1 MYERT
6 GKSDII
12 MTSSSLRIAIAG
24 LGTVGSGVLSLL
36 SKNAEIIAS
45 RCGRP
50 IEVVAVSARNRH
62 QNRGVD
68 LSNLR
73 WEDNPLAFTDAN
85 DIDVILEL
93 IGGADGLAKTL
104 CEQALTKGKS
114 VVTANKALIAHHG
127 RHLANLASKHNT
139 TLTFEAAVA
148 GGIPVIRTLRDG
160 LSANRYSKVE
170 GILNGTC
177 NYILTMMEKTGKDFH
192 EVLEEARQ
200 KGYAEADPTF
210 DINGTDTAHK
220 LAIVTALAFGS
231 APDMHHMYIE
241 GIESITAADIAAVKD
256 MECRIKLLGIA
267 CLNEQGKVEQ
277 RVHPVIIPEE
287 APLATVDDVYNGLEI
302 TGNFVDNIFLEG
314 RGAGSGPTASAVVSD
329 IMDIARGLRIP
340 PFGIDDSAL
349 KDIQFSSMDELIV
362 GYYLRLTV
370 KDQPGVLSDVSE
382 VLGDVD
388 ISVSTLTQPRHK
400 PNSPVQI
407 VLTTH
412 PVREASMREAL
423 KKIEQLE
430 CVIGTPQMIRMD
442 LS

>member
-1 MYERT
+1 M
-6 GKSDII
+6 
-12 MTSSSLRIAIAG
+12 
-24 LGTVGSGVLSLL
+24 
-36 SKNAEIIAS
+36 
-45 RCGRP
+45 
-50 IEVVAVSARNRH
+50 
-62 QNRGVD
+62 RG
-68 LSNLR
+68 
-73 WEDNPLAFTDAN
+73 
-85 DIDVILEL
+85 
-93 IGGADGLAKTL
+93 
-104 CEQALTKGKS
+104 
-114 VVTANKALIAHHG
+114 
-127 RHLANLASKHNT
+127 
-139 TLTFEAAVA
+139 
-148 GGIPVIRTLRDG
+148 G

-177 NYILTMMEKTGKDFH
+177 NYILTMMEKTGKDFG

-220 LAIVTALAFGS
+220 LAIVTALAFGT
-231 APDMHHMYIE
+231 PPNMRDMYIE
-241 GIESITAADIAAVKD
+241 GIEKISAADIAAVKD

-267 CLNEQGKVEQ
+267 CLNAQGHVEQ

-314 RGAGSGPTASAVVSD
+314 RGAGAGPTASAVVSD
-329 IMDIARGLRIP
+329 IMDIARGIYVPAFGVADSSLKNIP
-340 PFGIDDSAL
+340 FCTMDDVV
-349 KDIQFSSMDELIV
+349 V

-407 VLTTH
+407 VITTH

-430 CVIGTPQMIRMD
+430 CVLGTPQMIRMD

>member
-1 MYERT
+1 
-6 GKSDII
+6 
-12 MTSSSLRIAIAG
+12 MTQPLRIAIAG
-24 LGTVGSGVLSLL
+24 LGTVGAGVIKLL
-36 SKNAEIIAS
+36 HENADVITA

-50 IEVVAVSARNRH
+50 LQVVAVSARNRH
-62 QNRGVD
+62 QDRGVD
-68 LSNLR
+68 LLSMR
-73 WEDNPLAFTDAN
+73 WEDNPVAFASAD
-85 DIDVILEL
+85 DVDVVVEL
-93 IGGADGLAKTL
+93 IGGADGTAKAL
-104 CEQALTKGKS
+104 CEQTLSNGKP

-127 RHLANLASKHNT
+127 RHLAHLSATHNVA
-139 TLTFEAAVA
+139 LSFEAAVA
-148 GGIPVIRTLRDG
+148 GGIPVIRAMRGG
-160 LSANRYSKVE
+160 LSANHYSKVE

-177 NYILTMMEKTGKDFH
+177 NYILTMMEKTGKDFS

-220 LAIVTALAFGS
+220 LAIVTALAFGT
-231 APDMHHMYIE
+231 APDMAHMYIE
-241 GIESITAADIAAVKD
+241 GIEKITAADIAAVKD

-267 CLNEQGKVEQ
+267 CLNESGSVEQ

-314 RGAGSGPTASAVVSD
+314 RGAGAGPTASAVVSD
-329 IMDIARGLRIP
+329 IMDIARGIMVP
-340 PFGIDDSAL
+340 AFGVADSAL
-349 KDIQFSSMDELIV
+349 KHIPFSSMDDVVV

-388 ISVSTLTQPRHK
+388 ISVSTLMQPRHT
-400 PNSPVQI
+400 PGSPVQI

-430 CVIGTPQMIRMD
+430 CVHGTPQMIRMD

>member
-1 MYERT
+1 
-6 GKSDII
+6 
-12 MTSSSLRIAIAG
+12 MTKPLSIAIAG
-24 LGTVGSGVLSLL
+24 LGTVGAGVVKLL
-36 SKNAEIIAS
+36 HENHDVITQ

-50 IEVVAVSARNRH
+50 IHVVAVSARHRH
-62 QNRGVD
+62 ADRGID
-68 LSNLR
+68 ISAMR
-73 WEDNPLAFTDAN
+73 WEDNPLAFADAD
-85 DIDVILEL
+85 DIDVVVEL
-93 IGGADGLAKTL
+93 IGGADGTAKAL
-104 CEQALTKGKS
+104 CEQALTHNKA

-127 RHLANLASKHNT
+127 KHLAQLSATHHVPLA
-139 TLTFEAAVA
+139 FEAAVA
-148 GGIPVIRTLRDG
+148 GGIPVIRAMRGG

-177 NYILTMMEKTGKDFH
+177 NYILTMMEKTGKDFG

-220 LAIVTALAFGS
+220 LAIVTALAFGT
-231 APDMHHMYIE
+231 PPNMRDMYIE
-241 GIESITAADIAAVKD
+241 GIEKISAADIAAVKD

-267 CLNEQGKVEQ
+267 CLNAQGHVEQ

-314 RGAGSGPTASAVVSD
+314 RGAGAGPTASAVVSD
-329 IMDIARGLRIP
+329 IMDIARGIYVPAFGVADSSLKNIP
-340 PFGIDDSAL
+340 FCTMDDVV
-349 KDIQFSSMDELIV
+349 V

-407 VLTTH
+407 VITTH

-430 CVIGTPQMIRMD
+430 CVLGTPQMIRMD